1 MSSQPPK
8 NQPKFPEPVVISGRM
23 FWRRGVVRKWLAEV
37 AGEPAPEPRDDD
49 ESLLTA
55 RTVRQ
60 QYLGGISEMS
70 LWRWR
75 RPTSPSKA
83 A

>member
-1 MSSQPPK
+1 
-8 NQPKFPEPVVISGRM
+8 M
-23 FWRRGVVRKWLAEV
+23 FWRKGLVRAWLAEV
-37 AGEPAPEPRDDD
+37 AGQPAPEPRDDD
-49 ESLLTA
+49 ESLLAA
-55 RTVRQ
+55 RTMRE

-75 RPTSPSKA
+75 RPKSPPSKA